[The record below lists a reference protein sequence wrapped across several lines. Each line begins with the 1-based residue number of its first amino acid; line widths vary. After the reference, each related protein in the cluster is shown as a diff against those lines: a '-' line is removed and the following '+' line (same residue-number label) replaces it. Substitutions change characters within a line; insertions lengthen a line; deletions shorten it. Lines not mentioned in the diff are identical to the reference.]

1 MVRLVTTWVK
11 CVLRFGEETVASYSS
26 VGAASGVRPRATMKQ
41 VARLAGVGV
50 KTVSRVVNGEPNV
63 ADATAE
69 RVWEAVRELDYHVD
83 LRAGSLRRPGGATR
97 TIALLVGSVDN
108 PFAGELHRGV
118 EDVAREHDVAVLA
131 SSLDERP
138 DREVAAVEDSIR
150 RHVDGIIVN
159 TTTVDG
165 AALERVLH
173 LGVPIVFVDRAPHAV
188 EADCVTSDTR
198 SAAERATLH
207 LLERGH
213 RRIALLTERLNVAT
227 AVERREG
234 FNAAFAA
241 YGADAGGALVVSG
254 LVGPESAERAVTG
267 LFSEP
272 SPPTAIFSGQNLLTE
287 GALHALHRL
296 DLRRRIAHIGFDD
309 LPLADMLQP
318 ALTVVRQ
325 DPRRMGR
332 VAAQRLFRR
341 LEGEALQPEHIVIPT
356 QFITRGSGEI
366 GPGA

>member
-1 MVRLVTTWVK
+1 MT
-11 CVLRFGEETVASYSS
+11 SYSS
-26 VGAASGVRPRATMKQ
+26 ADSAPGPRRRATMKQ

-63 ADATAE
+63 SDATAE
-69 RVWEAVRELDYHVD
+69 RVWDAVRELDYHVD

-131 SSLDERP
+131 SSLDEEP
-138 DREVAAVEDSIR
+138 EREVAAVEDSIR

-159 TTTVDG
+159 TTTADG

-173 LGVPIVFVDRAPHAV
+173 LGVPIVFVDRAPHGI
-188 EADCVTSDTR
+188 EADRVTSDTR
-198 SAAERATLH
+198 AAAERATAH
-207 LLERGH
+207 LLARGH

-227 AVERREG
+227 AVERQEG
-234 FNAAFAA
+234 FAAAFTSRGA
-241 YGADAGGALVVSG
+241 GADGAIVVSG
-254 LVGPESAERAVTG
+254 LVGAEAAERAVTE
-267 LFSEP
+267 LFSRP
-272 SPPTAIFSGQNLLTE
+272 HPPTAIFSGQNLLTE
-287 GALHALHRL
+287 GALHALHEL
-296 DLRRRIAHIGFDD
+296 ELRDRIAHIGFDD

-341 LEGEALQPEHIVIPT
+341 LEGEAPRPEHIVIPT

-366 GPGA
+366 LPSRDRH

>member
-1 MVRLVTTWVK
+1 V
-11 CVLRFGEETVASYSS
+11 GSYSS
-26 VGAASGVRPRATMKQ
+26 AGSTPGVQRRATMKQ

-69 RVWEAVRELDYHVD
+69 RVWDAVRELDYHVD

-131 SSLDERP
+131 SSLDEEP
-138 DREVAAVEDSIR
+138 VREVAAVEDSIR

-173 LGVPIVFVDRAPHAV
+173 LGVPIVFVDRAPHNV
-188 EADCVTSDTR
+188 EADRVTSDTR
-198 SAAERATLH
+198 AAAKRATLH
-207 LLERGH
+207 LLQRGH
-213 RRIALLTERLNVAT
+213 TRIALLTERLNVAT
-227 AVERREG
+227 AVERWEG
-234 FNAAFAA
+234 FSAAFEQF
-241 YGADAGGALVVSG
+241 GADADGAVLVSG
-254 LVGPESAERAVTG
+254 LVGAAAAERAVLELMNG
-267 LFSEP
+267 P
-272 SPPTAIFSGQNLLTE
+272 QPPTAIFSGQNLLTE
-287 GALHALHRL
+287 GALHALHL
-296 DLRRRIAHIGFDD
+296 LGLRDRIAHVGFDD

-341 LEGEALQPEHIVIPT
+341 LEGEALQSEHIVIPT

-366 GPGA
+366 APRRDRHK

>member
-1 MVRLVTTWVK
+1 M
-11 CVLRFGEETVASYSS
+11 ASYSS
-26 VGAASGVRPRATMKQ
+26 AGSAAGSQRRATMKQ

-131 SSLDERP
+131 SSLDEEP
-138 DREVAAVEDSIR
+138 EREVAAVEDSIR

-159 TTTVDG
+159 TTTADG

-173 LGVPIVFVDRAPHAV
+173 LGVPIVFVDRAPHGI
-188 EADCVTSDTR
+188 EADCVTSDSR
-198 SAAERATLH
+198 AAAERATAH

-234 FNAAFAA
+234 FAAAFTSR
-241 YGADAGGALVVSG
+241 GADADGAIVVSG
-254 LVGPESAERAVTG
+254 LVSAEAAERAVAELMG
-267 LFSEP
+267 GPL
-272 SPPTAIFSGQNLLTE
+272 PPTAIFSGQNLLTE
-287 GALHALHRL
+287 GALHALHKL
-296 DLRRRIAHIGFDD
+296 ELRDRVAHIGFDD

-341 LEGEALQPEHIVIPT
+341 LEGEALPPEHIVIPT
-356 QFITRGSGEI
+356 QFIARGSGEI
-366 GPGA
+366 EPDGRPDPPTA

>member
-1 MVRLVTTWVK
+1 MT
-11 CVLRFGEETVASYSS
+11 SYSS
-26 VGAASGVRPRATMKQ
+26 AGATPGMQRRATMKQ

-63 ADATAE
+63 SDATAE
-69 RVWEAVRELDYHVD
+69 RVWDAVRELDYHVD

-131 SSLDERP
+131 SSLDEEP
-138 DREVAAVEDSIR
+138 EREVAAVEDSIR

-159 TTTVDG
+159 TTTADG

-173 LGVPIVFVDRAPHAV
+173 LGVPIVFVDRAPHGI
-188 EADCVTSDTR
+188 EADRVTSDTR
-198 SAAERATLH
+198 AAAERATAH

-227 AVERREG
+227 AVERQEG
-234 FNAAFAA
+234 FAAAFTSR
-241 YGADAGGALVVSG
+241 GADADGAIVVSG
-254 LVGPESAERAVTG
+254 LVGAGAAECAVTG
-267 LFSEP
+267 LFNEP
-272 SPPTAIFSGQNLLTE
+272 CPPTAIFSGQNLLTE
-287 GALHALHRL
+287 GALHALHNL
-296 DLRRRIAHIGFDD
+296 ELRNRIAHIGFDD

-341 LEGEALQPEHIVIPT
+341 LEGEVLRPEHIVIPT

-366 GPGA
+366 EPDDRLDLPIS